1 VKDGID
7 QVPND
12 VRGPS
17 LTRVTAIMP
26 AYNAEAT
33 IATAIES
40 VRRQSMTEWELIVV
54 DDGSTDGTLEV
65 ARRVASRDE
74 RIRVIDARHG
84 GRGEARNR
92 CLDLARGSFVAICDS
107 DDISLARRFE
117 QQVRYFEDHPDVHVV
132 SSARVVCF
140 TPDHRRAFAA
150 TAPATDA
157 AIRQTFDRRRMPIF
171 FASAM
176 LRADVFHRHG
186 QFDEELH
193 RNQDYGFFARFYRTL
208 RFGTIPES
216 LILYRTSALTTDRR
230 VVAENNFFRYC
241 ANRRASGDT
250 RSALEIASTLS
261 GQAYRALVIPSQY
274 AWYVVKR
281 HLLGRGVDKL
291 TGAEEQLLAA
301 TLSSFNGREES
312 SAAAIKGWTP

>member
-1 VKDGID
+1 VKAID
-7 QVPND
+7 QVPHD
-12 VRGPS
+12 VRGQS
-17 LTRVTAIMP
+17 LTLVTAIMP

-33 IATAIES
+33 IAAAIES
-40 VRRQSMTEWELIVV
+40 VRRQSMAEWELIVV
-54 DDGSTDGTLEV
+54 DDGSTDRTSEI
-65 ARRVASRDE
+65 ARGVASGDE
-74 RIRVIDARHG
+74 LIRVVDARHG

-92 CLDLARGSFVAICDS
+92 CLDLARGSLVAICDS

-140 TPDHRRAFAA
+140 TPDHRHAFASI
-150 TAPATDA
+150 APATDA
-157 AIRQTFDRRRMPIF
+157 AIRKTFDRRRMPIF

-193 RNQDYGFFARFYRTL
+193 RNQDYGFFARFYRAL

-216 LILYRTSALTTDRR
+216 LILYRTSALTAERR

-250 RSALEIASTLS
+250 RSALEIGSTLS
-261 GQAYRALVIPSQY
+261 GQAYRVFVIPSQY

-281 HLLGRGVDKL
+281 HLFGRGVDRL
-291 TGAEEQLLAA
+291 TAAEEQLLAT
-301 TLSSFNGREES
+301 TLASFNSRGKS
-312 SAAAIKGWTP
+312 SADALKAWTP